1 MASTLSLSISR
12 TRGSRLKSNVFEQRS
27 LSCPPL
33 SFLLNVVLFPSSRF
47 CLPPSPLLSSPLLG
61 SLLLS
66 ACRYRDG
73 KKAASFQIK
82 TDFKSLA
89 WGSREKHFLR
99 HPSPLPPRL
108 KVSAQGSVD
117 LRGTWN
123 IWQMISGP
131 LSLGYFRVLK
141 SLAAFCLTK
150 LNNVCSSFRFILSL
164 LLLV

>member
-27 LSCPPL
+27 LSCLLL
-33 SFLLNVVLFPSSRF
+33 SPSSAKSSSF
-47 CLPPSPLLSSPLLG
+47 PLPFLPPSFTPPLFPPLLG

-66 ACRYRDG
+66 TNRYRDG

-89 WGSREKHFLR
+89 RGSREKHFLR
-99 HPSPLPPRL
+99 HPLSSLPPLFPPRL
-108 KVSAQGSVD
+108 KVSAWGSVD

-123 IWQMISGP
+123 IWQMISAP
-131 LSLGYFRVLK
+131 LSLGYPRVIK
-141 SLAAFCLTK
+141 F
-150 LNNVCSSFRFILSL
+150 F
-164 LLLV
+164 